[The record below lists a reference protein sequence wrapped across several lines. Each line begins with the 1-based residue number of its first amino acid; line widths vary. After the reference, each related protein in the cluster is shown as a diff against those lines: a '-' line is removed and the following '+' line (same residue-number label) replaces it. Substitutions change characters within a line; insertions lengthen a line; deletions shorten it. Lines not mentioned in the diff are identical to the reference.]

1 MASNNIIGA
10 CIEYHDGFGY
20 ATKPD
25 TIWFDGVPVKDGDGV
40 PISLPTVEILHL
52 GCVPSYTLEGVAF
65 DQHTLRFVV
74 RAVTLA
80 AAAAIAKGLKYDTGT
95 PMQFGG
101 FDGAGE
107 DNSGT
112 AFPLATGQ
120 KLKAMIRQR
129 EQFAR
134 EAARDPSAAPV
145 HRIEITYI
153 ADVTVTA

>member
-10 CIEYHDGFGY
+10 CIEFHDGFGY

-25 TIWFDGVPVKDGDGV
+25 AMWFDGVPVKDSAGD
-40 PISLPTVEILHL
+40 PITLPTLEILHL
-52 GCVPSYTLEGVAF
+52 GCEPGLLPEGIAF

-80 AAAAIAKGLKYDTGT
+80 AAAAIAKGLKYNTGT
-95 PMQFGG
+95 PMQFMG

-107 DNSGT
+107 DNSGI
-112 AFPLATGQ
+112 AFPLSTGQ

-129 EQFAR
+129 EQFFR
-134 EAARDPSAAPV
+134 EAARDPAASPV
-145 HRIEITYI
+145 HRIELTYL
-153 ADVTVTA
+153 ADVMVTA